1 MKIQMIS
8 TGSKG
13 NSYLITMKENN
24 YYLIDFGITLSKL
37 KKYVDIKELKAIF
50 ITHIHNDHILGLK
63 NLKYDIPIIAKG
75 KTKEYLEN
83 NYSLNLLDDNINK
96 FEDISFDFFELSH
109 DVENYGIIIK
119 DKINEL
125 VYITDTGYIP
135 QKYYSLLK
143 DKSIYLVESN
153 YDDEMIMH
161 SEYPYYLIQRI
172 VSDIGH
178 LSNYQTSKFLS
189 NVIGKNTKKVLLIH
203 LSEHNNTKEACLTA
217 INKIVDFEVSI
228 INEEEVVI
236 DD

>member
-13 NSYLITMKENN
+13 NSYLITTKENN

-37 KKYVDIKELKAIF
+37 KKYVYIKELKAIF

-75 KTKEYLEN
+75 KTKEYLKN
-83 NYSLNLLDDNINK
+83 NYSLNLLDDNINN

>member
-13 NSYLITMKENN
+13 NSYLITTKENN

-217 INKIVDFEVSI
+217 INKIVNFEVSI

>member
-13 NSYLITMKENN
+13 NSYLITTKENN

-37 KKYVDIKELKAIF
+37 KKYIDIKELKAIF

>member
-13 NSYLITMKENN
+13 NSYLITTKENN

-125 VYITDTGYIP
+125 VYITDTGYIS

>member
-13 NSYLITMKENN
+13 NSYLITTKENN

-189 NVIGKNTKKVLLIH
+189 NAIGKNTKKVLLIH

>member
-13 NSYLITMKENN
+13 NSYLITTKENN

-203 LSEHNNTKEACLTA
+203 LSEHNNTKETCLTA

>member
-13 NSYLITMKENN
+13 NSYLITTKENN

-96 FEDISFDFFELSH
+96 FENISFDFFELSH

>member
-13 NSYLITMKENN
+13 NSYLITTKENN
-24 YYLIDFGITLSKL
+24 DYLIDFGITLSKL

>member
-13 NSYLITMKENN
+13 NSYLITTKENN
-24 YYLIDFGITLSKL
+24 YYSIDFGITLSKL

-75 KTKEYLEN
+75 KTKEYLKN
-83 NYSLNLLDDNINK
+83 NYSLNLLDDNINN

>member
-13 NSYLITMKENN
+13 NSYLITTKENN

-37 KKYVDIKELKAIF
+37 KKYVDIKEIKAIF

-83 NYSLNLLDDNINK
+83 NYSLNLLDDNINN

-203 LSEHNNTKEACLTA
+203 LSEHNNTKESCLTA

-228 INEEEVVI
+228 IDEEEVVI

>member
-13 NSYLITMKENN
+13 NSYLITTKENN

-203 LSEHNNTKEACLTA
+203 LSEHNNTKEVCLTA

>member
-13 NSYLITMKENN
+13 NSYLITTKENN

-83 NYSLNLLDDNINK
+83 NYSLNLLDDNINN

-217 INKIVDFEVSI
+217 INKIVNFEVSI
-228 INEEEVVI
+228 IDEEEVVI

>member
-1 MKIQMIS
+1 MKIQIIS

-13 NSYLITMKENN
+13 NSYLITTKENN

-83 NYSLNLLDDNINK
+83 NYSLNLLDDNINN

-119 DKINEL
+119 NKINEL

-153 YDDEMIMH
+153 YDDEMIIH

-203 LSEHNNTKEACLTA
+203 LSEHNNTEEACLTA

>member
-13 NSYLITMKENN
+13 NSYLITTKENN

-217 INKIVDFEVSI
+217 INKIIDFEVSI

>member
-13 NSYLITMKENN
+13 NSYLITTKENN

-75 KTKEYLEN
+75 KTKEYLKN
-83 NYSLNLLDDNINK
+83 NYSLNLLDDNINN

>member
-1 MKIQMIS
+1 MIS

-13 NSYLITMKENN
+13 NSYLITTKENN

>member
-13 NSYLITMKENN
+13 NSYLITTKENN

>member
-13 NSYLITMKENN
+13 NSYLITTKENN

-203 LSEHNNTKEACLTA
+203 LSEYNNTKEACLTA

>member
-13 NSYLITMKENN
+13 NSYLITTKENN

-96 FEDISFDFFELSH
+96 FEDISFDFVELSH

>member
-13 NSYLITMKENN
+13 NSYLITTKENN

-178 LSNYQTSKFLS
+178 LSNYQTSNFLS

-203 LSEHNNTKEACLTA
+203 LSEHNNTKEVCLTA

>member
-13 NSYLITMKENN
+13 NSYLITTKENN

-236 DD
+236 ND

>member
-13 NSYLITMKENN
+13 NSYLITTKENN

-125 VYITDTGYIP
+125 IYITDTGYIP

-203 LSEHNNTKEACLTA
+203 LSKHNNTKEACLTA

>member
-13 NSYLITMKENN
+13 NSYLITTKENN

-172 VSDIGH
+172 ISDIGH

>member
-13 NSYLITMKENN
+13 NSYLITTKENN

-203 LSEHNNTKEACLTA
+203 LSEHNNT
-217 INKIVDFEVSI
+217 
-228 INEEEVVI
+228 
-236 DD
+236 

>member
-13 NSYLITMKENN
+13 NSYLITTKENN

-83 NYSLNLLDDNINK
+83 NYILNLLDDNINK

>member
-13 NSYLITMKENN
+13 NSYLITTKENN

-189 NVIGKNTKKVLLIH
+189 NVIGKNTKKVILIH

>member
-13 NSYLITMKENN
+13 NSYLITTKENN

-153 YDDEMIMH
+153 YDDEMIIH

>member
-13 NSYLITMKENN
+13 NSYLITTKENN

-228 INEEEVVI
+228 INEEEVLI

>member
-13 NSYLITMKENN
+13 NSYLITTKEKN

>member
-1 MKIQMIS
+1 MIS

-13 NSYLITMKENN
+13 NSYLITTKENN

-217 INKIVDFEVSI
+217 INKIVNFEVSI

>member
-13 NSYLITMKENN
+13 NSYLITTKENN

-153 YDDEMIMH
+153 YDDEMNMH

>member
-13 NSYLITMKENN
+13 NSYLITTKENN

-37 KKYVDIKELKAIF
+37 KKYVDIKEIKAIF

-83 NYSLNLLDDNINK
+83 NYSLNLLDDNINN

-161 SEYPYYLIQRI
+161 NEYPYYLIQRI

-217 INKIVDFEVSI
+217 INKIVNFEVSI
-228 INEEEVVI
+228 IDEEEVVI

>member
-13 NSYLITMKENN
+13 NSYLITTKENN

-50 ITHIHNDHILGLK
+50 ITHIHNDHILSLK

>member
-13 NSYLITMKENN
+13 NSYLITTKENN

-83 NYSLNLLDDNINK
+83 NYSLNLLDDNINN

>member
-13 NSYLITMKENN
+13 NSYLITTKENN

-83 NYSLNLLDDNINK
+83 NYSLNLLDDNINN

-172 VSDIGH
+172 ISDIGH

-217 INKIVDFEVSI
+217 INKIVNFEVSI
-228 INEEEVVI
+228 IDEEEVVI